1 MSVTVENV
9 LLNFNPDGEIE
20 CQDDDESNLLRGEI
34 KFSGSSSK
42 RANVIQ
48 RKKNTDFSV
57 ND

>member
-9 LLNFNPDGEIE
+9 LLSFSPDGEIE

-48 RKKNTDFSV
+48 RKKTLTSV
-57 ND
+57 